1 MTAPREFELAIVTGK
16 PEGKT
21 LSFTKAPI
29 SVGRGE
35 DADFL
40 VEDRHASK
48 INCHIVRENN
58 EFFVVDNSSTNGA
71 FLNDEK
77 IDRAQIKNGDQVR
90 IGETTFQFRCKQ
102 EEPVEEDRTVI
113 LPQEKPP
120 EEDKTVLLPQD
131 QEKPPPDPDATV
143 IEIEGAPAFKSARP
157 AIDPEATQIA
167 PADPNATQI
176 APAAAQAQP
185 VKEKKKK
192 KDAGASPLKKLSA
205 LDKAARLRLLII
217 ALGVLVLMMFGA
229 ALLIPPPKPTPGGG
243 NQAGGQ
249 GTGSEQGD
257 SADVSSGDVLMSAEA
272 RIQKAGQMFQLG
284 KTRYEERLLK
294 PGSMYEAIQY
304 FEKAEGYLEGI
315 SPKPAIYEELQQLSL
330 TAKEALQNQ
339 YNSIRLDAYMLIRKK
354 KYSDARAKL
363 ESMLSL
369 VPNQDDERH
378 VLAKKK
384 LKEIR
389 GK

>member
-1 MTAPREFELAIVTGK
+1 MTTPREFELAIVTGK
-16 PEGKT
+16 PEGKM
-21 LSFTKAPI
+21 LSFTETSV

-35 DADFL
+35 DADFP
-40 VEDRHASK
+40 VDDRHASK
-48 INCHIVRENN
+48 INCHIVCENN
-58 EFFVVDNSSTNGA
+58 EFFVVDNNSTNGT

-77 IDRAQIKNGDQVR
+77 TDNKQIKDGDMIR
-90 IGETTFQFRCKQ
+90 IGETIFQFRCKQ

-113 LPQEKPP
+113 LPQEEPP
-120 EEDKTVLLPQD
+120 EEDKTVILPQD

-143 IEIEGAPAFKSARP
+143 IEIEEAPVIKPAES

-167 PADPNATQI
+167 PADPDATQI
-176 APAAAQAQP
+176 APAAATQAPP
-185 VKEKKKK
+185 VKEKKEKK
-192 KDAGASPLKKLSA
+192 EAGASPLKKLSA
-205 LDKAARLRLLII
+205 LDKAAKLRLLII

-229 ALLIPPPKPTPGGG
+229 ALLVPPPKPTPGGG

-249 GTGSEQGD
+249 G
-257 SADVSSGDVLMSAEA
+257 ASSQKDDNAGEVLMSAEA

-284 KTRYEERLLK
+284 KTRYAERFLK
-294 PGSMYEAIQY
+294 PGSMYKAIQY
-304 FEKAEGYLEGI
+304 FEKAEGYLVGI

-339 YNSIRLDAYMLIRKK
+339 YNSVRLDAYMLIRKK
-354 KYSDARAKL
+354 KFADAREKL
-363 ESMLSL
+363 ESMLKL
-369 VPNQDDERH
+369 IPNPDDERH
-378 VLAKKK
+378 QLAQKK